1 MPFAAGDK
9 PPALRYTSRP
19 SPIYNSNHNLHAVKI
34 SPAKGRFHLAEISPT
49 KGGFHCDNA
58 GALSQNVD
66 NFTFPEKSDTENRD
80 KSPHFEDINT
90 DFECNQ
96 TDFKCNQTDFECKNT
111 DFECLYN
118 KV

>member
-1 MPFAAGDK
+1 MKISLATGKLHCVATSLAAGK
-9 PPALRYTSRP
+9 
-19 SPIYNSNHNLHAVKI
+19 LH
-34 SPAKGRFHLAEISPT
+34 R
-49 KGGFHCDNA
+49 DNA

-66 NFTFPEKSDTENRD
+66 NFAFPEKSDTENRD

>member
-1 MPFAAGDK
+1 MPLAAGVE
-9 PPALRYTSRP
+9 PPPYGVPPDQDQYINLIFTCRRQTSPWQGAR
-19 SPIYNSNHNLHAVKI
+19 LVI
-34 SPAKGRFHLAEISPT
+34 SPPLF
-49 KGGFHCDNA
+49 
-58 GALSQNVD
+58 QNVD
-66 NFTFPEKSDTENRD
+66 NFAFPEKSDTENRD

-111 DFECLYN
+111 DFECLYK